1 MGYGCNCPSTL
12 PPVGCHSFHT
22 MWRWSCGLIF
32 KRPASGWC
40 ARGGGVG
47 NPLDEGKRCPSV
59 DNLAMADAVDA
70 TVRSD
75 EPDPIVLLLLLLLLL
90 LIRGPEVRP
99 AEDVT
104 VGSVE

>member
-1 MGYGCNCPSTL
+1 M
-12 PPVGCHSFHT
+12 
-22 MWRWSCGLIF
+22 F
-32 KRPASGWC
+32 KRPANGWS

-75 EPDPIVLLLLLLLLL
+75 EPDPIVLLLLLLLL
-90 LIRGPEVRP
+90 IRGPEVRP